1 MNKEGANAN
10 KIPESGASP
19 SQELYDRI
27 AADLHIQSTRQRRR
41 YAYRSLVRR
50 RYYSKRIGTALV
62 VGALVLVC
70 ALAYLVPV
78 TISNLR
84 TDESDEKTRVF
95 FTLDR
100 EALVKDIY
108 AQLDDTPVSIGQE
121 GGYYFVDVSKNGILV
136 LQTEMVTG
144 ARTQTD
150 VVIDSV
156 DETPPS
162 IASHGKKGDSILIY
176 LADGEEGSGVD
187 FAAITAYEPDTGAAV
202 EPLYYDEAEGLV
214 AFAYPERTVR
224 ITIPD
229 KAGNAISA
237 ILEPYVLK
245 S

>member
-1 MNKEGANAN
+1 MNNEGKNVN
-10 KIPESGASP
+10 KIPESDAAP

-27 AADLHIQSTRQRRR
+27 AKDLHIQSTRHKRR

-50 RYYSKRIGTALV
+50 KYYSRLVSTALI

-84 TDESDEKTRVF
+84 TDESDTKTRVF

-100 EALVKDIY
+100 EALVKEIH
-108 AQLDDTPVSIGQE
+108 AQLDDAPVSVGQE
-121 GGYYFVDVSKNGILV
+121 GNYYFVDVSKNGILV
-136 LQTEMVTG
+136 LETEMVTG

-156 DETPPS
+156 DEEPPS
-162 IASHGKKGDSILIY
+162 IASHGRKGDSILIY
-176 LADGEEGSGVD
+176 LTDGEGETGVD

-202 EPLYYDEAEGLV
+202 QPLYYDEAEGVV

-237 ILEPYVLK
+237 VLEPYILK